1 MKNVRKYGTRVLM
14 MVIGAMLITVVA
26 RTAIAGPQ
34 TAPRERDRELAA
46 RIEPSQNPDTTLDR
60 PQGDFVGGLG
70 IVEPREQETRLS
82 PSVAGRIAQVHVV
95 EGQFVEVGTLLVE
108 LESGPETAALAAAEA
123 DVAVQRASLS
133 RSRRGLRP
141 EDLNAITRDA
151 DAAES
156 RAELSRGVLERLE
169 NAARSGAVTGDEV
182 DRARRQAEA
191 DRFAVEASQARQM
204 SGRTG
209 RREDVLVAMAQ
220 LQAAEA
226 RRDQARATLERL
238 RVVAPVA
245 GEVMEIR
252 NRIGEY
258 VVPSPTDAMI
268 LLGDTRQLRVRLD
281 IDERDVARVRVGA
294 ETIVRVDAFPG
305 RDFRGHVVILGE
317 RMGRKIL
324 RTDEPTERID
334 TKVLECVVELES
346 FDGLIPGLRV
356 MGYVTPSE

>member
-1 MKNVRKYGTRVLM
+1 MKKVRKYGTRVLM
-14 MVIGAMLITVVA
+14 ILACAALMTVVA

-34 TAPRERDRELAA
+34 TAPRARDMELAA

-60 PQGDFVGGLG
+60 PEGDFVGGLG

-82 PSVAGRIAQVHVV
+82 SSVAGRIAQLHVV

-123 DVAVQRASLS
+123 EVSVARASLG
-133 RSRRGLRP
+133 RSRRGLRV

-151 DAAES
+151 DAAAS
-156 RAELSRGVLERLE
+156 RSELSRGVLERLE
-169 NAARSGAVTGDEV
+169 NAARAGAATGDEV

-226 RRDQARATLERL
+226 RRDQARANLDRL

-252 NRIGEY
+252 SRVGEY

-268 LLGDTRQLRVRLD
+268 LLGDTRQLRARLD
-281 IDERDVARVRVGA
+281 IDERDISRVRVGA

-305 RDFRGHVVILGE
+305 RDFRGRVVLLGH

-334 TKVLECVVELES
+334 TKVLECVVELS
-346 FDGLIPGLRV
+346 NFDGLIPGLRV